1 MNEAPK
7 GLEYYKTADEY
18 VAAWREF
25 VAPFEKALGVRAHAY
40 DPGVAFKR
48 TDGHHDT
55 LDMPAWALVLLR
67 PYLLPDE
74 EG

>member
-48 TDGHHDT
+48 TDGLT
-55 LDMPAWALVLLR
+55 ATTTRWTCPR
-67 PYLLPDE
+67 
-74 EG
+74 GR